1 MYVKGNRKEAGKKRE
16 NMKYT
21 KEQRLQ
27 IGKEI
32 YDGKI
37 TKYEAV
43 DIYGIGVDSA
53 RDYMRLYRDT
63 NALPPKNFHKIKY
76 SIPEEENANQITK
89 ESIGISEIEAMS
101 RNELINALITSRI
114 REIKLTEKYAKLK
127 NSVQ

>member
-1 MYVKGNRKEAGKKRE
+1 
-16 NMKYT
+16 MKYT
-21 KEQRLQ
+21 KEQRLK

-32 YDGKI
+32 YDGEI

-63 NALPPKNFHKIKY
+63 NELPPKNFHKIKY
-76 SIPEEENANQITK
+76 SIPDDGDGKITK
-89 ESIGISEIEAMS
+89 ETLGIAEIEAMS

-114 REIKLTEKYAKLK
+114 REIKLKDKYTKLK
-127 NSVQ
+127 EAVR